1 MSFFKILKEVKSSRN
16 TCKEFYSHKI
26 SQKFSHYFSTIFIM
40 FKVSPNTITSMMGLL
55 IIPISLGLYFSDNT
69 FSVFFAFSLIII
81 NIIDTS
87 DGEVARFLKMT
98 STKGVF
104 YDKFFQ
110 IFADTI
116 LLFSLSM
123 KFVNYPN
130 KFIFFLIFIYMIVYF
145 LNTYLKR
152 LSEIYLTASEKISK
166 KGNLKSFLSN
176 ISSNTFFFHTLWI
189 IFLIKLFFQTE
200 LFDCVA
206 ILYFLNLIILN
217 TIKSLFIFHNIRS
230 KIK

>member
-1 MSFFKILKEVKSSRN
+1 MRFFKILNQLKTSRN
-16 TCKEFYSHKI
+16 ICSEFYSRVI
-26 SQKFSHYFSTIFIM
+26 SQKFSHYFSTFFIII
-40 FKVSPNTITSMMGLL
+40 KVSPNTITTMMGLL
-55 IIPISLGLYFSDNT
+55 IIPISLGLYFSDDT
-69 FSVFFAFSLIII
+69 LSVFFAFSLIII

-87 DGEVARFLKMT
+87 DGEVARFLKKT
-98 STKGVF
+98 SSKGVF

-123 KFVNYPN
+123 KFANYQN
-130 KFIFFLIFIYMIVYF
+130 KLIFILIFIYMIVYF

-152 LSEIYLTASEKISK
+152 LSEIYLTSSDKISK

-189 IFLIKLFFQTE
+189 LFVIKIYVQPS
-200 LFDCVA
+200 LFDYVA

-217 TIKSLFIFHNIRS
+217 TIKSIYIFYNIRS